1 MESNPEL
8 PNRLLTGRPYNG
20 EQYDQTQVPGKRRLG
35 KAVGVRSLRPGIP
48 HTDSGAEI
56 AALSEKLKNRLSR
69 LSLWWVPV

>member
-35 KAVGVRSLRPGIP
+35 KAVGVRSLRPSIP

-56 AALSEKLKNRLSR
+56 ATLSEKLKNRLSR
-69 LSLWWVPV
+69 LSLC